1 MTKDEKGLPD
11 GVSADSPDPGES
23 RSNDEG
29 IITESAGGVKPPA
42 ALTLPDDVYTPAK
55 MQADVEQMAQERPEH
70 ASLLTRLAEN
80 FGELQTFWDDA
91 LRLQSAEL
99 LDQTCLAFIRMTN
112 VTTKIFHALA
122 DPEKLRALLD
132 EARSIQL
139 EMGEQPPAKPAGYT
153 LQHPHIVSGKIPQVI
168 HASLMDGSLWED
180 DLASFR
186 RVSNGRTSSTPHVRL
201 VVRRPDAP
209 PAEVFTDPGILALW
223 MAPLAEVTSRFDDLR
238 GDIHV
243 ILQMHWL
250 EHKEPDGWAV
260 ISPADLMA
268 YRNKKLWGGS
278 KTVMRNADLR
288 VYSDALR
295 DVLRPEL
302 EGSSGPLRR
311 YNKRRRRYEDVDGL
325 RFTGPVW
332 HAEIIDLPTL
342 MGPACIERVR
352 YAPNSWMKC
361 CLEPYAREIAR
372 VTPQILAFDIYRQTK
387 QKRIGW
393 HLTYLFRINR
403 GPVELFMKTLLTGA
417 GIGVPGK
424 KQRNPTL
431 FIESIEKAI
440 GDCYDAEVIG
450 DFECLNTDP
459 LPRKGKLA
467 AWLKRKW
474 VFRPMPDRQDEYDRV
489 QQHRAAAIEK
499 EQKAAE
505 RRKQKALT
513 AGS

>member
-1 MTKDEKGLPD
+1 
-11 GVSADSPDPGES
+11 
-23 RSNDEG
+23 
-29 IITESAGGVKPPA
+29 
-42 ALTLPDDVYTPAK
+42 

>member
-1 MTKDEKGLPD
+1 MTKDENGLPD
-11 GVSADSPDPGES
+11 DVSADSPNPGES

-29 IITESAGGVKPPA
+29 IITESPGGVKQAPPA
-42 ALTLPDDVYTPAK
+42 ALAPPDDPAG
-55 MQADVEQMAQERPEH
+55 MAAYMEQLAQEMPEYAAPLNAIAKGFAEMQDVWH
-70 ASLLTRLAEN
+70 LTRGTPKTQAEMRA
-80 FGELQTFWDDA
+80 W
-91 LRLQSAEL
+91 LRNAAERL
-99 LDQTCLAFIRMTN
+99 TGLFRTISTPEGLLAF
-112 VTTKIFHALA
+112 
-122 DPEKLRALLD
+122 LD
-132 EARSIQL
+132 EL
-139 EMGEQPPAKPAGYT
+139 EMGEQAPAKPAGYT
-153 LQHPHIVSGKIPQVI
+153 LQHPHIVSGKVPQVI

>member
-1 MTKDEKGLPD
+1 MGKDENGLPD
-11 GVSADSPDPGES
+11 GVNADSPNPGER

-29 IITESAGGVKPPA
+29 IITESAGGVKQAPPA
-42 ALTLPDDVYTPAK
+42 ALPDDPAEMAAYMEQLAQEMPEYANPLNAIAKAFAEMQDVWHLTRETPETQAEMRAWLRNAAERLTELFRTLYTP
-55 MQADVEQMAQERPEH
+55 EG
-70 ASLLTRLAEN
+70 L
-80 FGELQTFWDDA
+80 
-91 LRLQSAEL
+91 
-99 LDQTCLAFIRMTN
+99 LAF
-112 VTTKIFHALA
+112 
-122 DPEKLRALLD
+122 LD
-132 EARSIQL
+132 EL
-139 EMGEQPPAKPAGYT
+139 EMGEQAPAKPAGYT
-153 LQHPHIVSGKIPQVI
+153 LRHPHIVSGKIPQVI

-209 PAEVFTDPGILALW
+209 PAEVFTDPAILALW
-223 MAPLAEVTSRFDDLR
+223 MAPLADVTNRFDDLR
-238 GDIHV
+238 GDIHA

-278 KTVMRNADLR
+278 KTVMRDADLR

-311 YNKRRRRYEDVDGL
+311 YNKRRRRYEDVEGL

-361 CLEPYAREIAR
+361 CLEPYAVEIAR
-372 VTPQILAFDIYRQTK
+372 VTPQILAFDLYRQKK

-393 HLTYLFRINR
+393 YLTHLFRINR
-403 GPVELFMKTLLTGA
+403 GPQVLFMKTLLTGA
-417 GIGVPGK
+417 GIGVPEKPTDPK
-424 KQRNPTL
+424 KFTD
-431 FIESIEKAI
+431 SIEKAI
-440 GDCYDAEVIG
+440 ADCYDAEIIG
-450 DFECLNTDP
+450 DFECLDAAP

-467 AWLKRKW
+467 AWLKRRW
-474 VFRPMPDRQDEYDRV
+474 TFSPMPYVQDEYDRV